1 MSKPTVVDGVPVFR
15 INCIEDNTYVDIV
28 DGVPSEPK
36 MVGITDAQV
45 NEDEFV
51 HVDQLND
58 SLFFVSATQYDMICH
73 FLSFCNVHDIN
84 NLDELKEFTFHSLGK
99 GFELKYREHQI

>member
-1 MSKPTVVDGVPVFR
+1 MSKYTMDAKAFEVLLNAVDDLNNPH
-15 INCIEDNTYVDIV
+15 
-28 DGVPSEPK
+28 K
-36 MVGITDAQV
+36 VGITDAQV

-99 GFELKYREHQI
+99 GFELKYREPQI

>member
-1 MSKPTVVDGVPVFR
+1 MSDPKIPDFYLDELSKPVGMGV
-15 INCIEDNTYVDIV
+15 
-28 DGVPSEPK
+28 VPSEPTR
-36 MVGITDAQV
+36 VGITDAQV

-99 GFELKYREHQI
+99 GFELKYREPQI